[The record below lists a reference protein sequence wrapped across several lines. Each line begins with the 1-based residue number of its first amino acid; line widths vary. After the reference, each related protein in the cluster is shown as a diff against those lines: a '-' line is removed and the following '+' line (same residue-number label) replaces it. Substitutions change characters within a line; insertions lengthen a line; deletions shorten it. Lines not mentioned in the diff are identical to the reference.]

1 MEAEPLYSRLKR
13 LDALHRAAT
22 RWPAL
27 TAPLRLASYG
37 VYRGLELLL
46 GERHPH
52 NRVVAQARRL
62 AGRRRAAAAPAAAAP
77 RRKVLFFS
85 VRGWFVH
92 VAGEAVLAEALRQR
106 GADSEFF
113 LCGGPLAQCD
123 FKPGTDPRVTR
134 PLCWRCA
141 GFPRRLLAAL
151 GAPVFWL
158 DDLLADGE
166 REEASRRV
174 AELADDRLGELRE
187 LGLPLLEIVQPSVQ
201 RSLLRGDLGGDP
213 ASIAVLRGF
222 LASAILYARAAE
234 RLLERRRPDT
244 VVMTNGLFFA
254 ERLMLELALRR
265 GVHAVTYERGMP
277 PQTILLDHD
286 RPVVRFD
293 LDEPWR
299 EARERPLDEAESRRL
314 DDYLLDRSRGRVGVL
329 DLWPRMEADREA
341 LRRRLGLD
349 AERPLAILFTNILWD
364 SAVYGRNVGFADMFE
379 WIVATVRWFG
389 EHPEAQ
395 LVVRVHPSE
404 VRIPL
409 AASRDRVGDRLAA
422 SLPELP
428 PNVRLVAAE
437 DPASSYTLLSLADAA
452 LVYTSTI
459 GLEAA
464 LLGKP
469 VVVAGRTHYRGRGF
483 TRDPATP
490 DEHDRALAAA
500 LRRDGADRPTDQAV
514 ELARRY
520 AYLFFFRFQKAFP
533 WVVEAPRAARRLT
546 FDDPD
551 ALAPGR
557 DPELDAICDG
567 ILDGTPFVTF
577 DRAS

>member
-22 RWPAL
+22 RWPVV
-27 TAPLRLASYG
+27 TAPLRFASYAA
-37 VYRGLELLL
+37 YRGLELLL
-46 GERHPH
+46 GGRHPH
-52 NRVVAQARRL
+52 NRVVAQAGRL
-62 AGRRRAAAAPAAAAP
+62 ARRRRQPAAAPP
-77 RRKVLFFS
+77 RRRVLFFT

-134 PLCWRCA
+134 PLCWRCS

-174 AELADDRLGELRE
+174 AGLADDRLGELRE
-187 LGLPLLEIVQPSVQ
+187 LDLPLLEIVQPSVQ

-213 ASIAVLRGF
+213 ASVAVLRGF
-222 LASAILYARAAE
+222 LESAILYARAAE

-254 ERLMLELALRR
+254 ERILLELALRR

-277 PQTILLDHD
+277 LQSILFDHD
-286 RPVVRFD
+286 RPVIRFD

-299 EARERPLDEAESRRL
+299 QARERPLDEEEAGRL

-329 DLWPRMEADREA
+329 DLWPQMEADREA

-349 AERPLAILFTNILWD
+349 ARRPLAILFTNILWD
-364 SAVYGRNVGFADMFE
+364 SAVYGRHVAFADMFE
-379 WIVATVRWFG
+379 WIVASVRWFG
-389 EHPEAQ
+389 EHPQAQ

-422 SLPELP
+422 SLPE
-428 PNVRLVAAE
+428 NVRVVAAD
-437 DPASSYTLLSLADAA
+437 DPASSYALLSLADAA

-464 LLGKP
+464 LRGTP

-483 TRDPATP
+483 TIDPESP
-490 DEHDRALAAA
+490 DEHDRALEAA
-500 LRRDGADRPTDQAV
+500 LGRGGAGAGRRQAGQEV

-520 AYLFFFRFQKAFP
+520 AYLFFFRFMKAFP
-533 WVVEAPRAARRLT
+533 WVVDAPRAARRLT
-546 FDDPD
+546 FEDPD
-551 ALAPGR
+551 ELAPGR

-567 ILDGTPFVTF
+567 ILDRTPFVTF
-577 DRAS
+577 DRAT